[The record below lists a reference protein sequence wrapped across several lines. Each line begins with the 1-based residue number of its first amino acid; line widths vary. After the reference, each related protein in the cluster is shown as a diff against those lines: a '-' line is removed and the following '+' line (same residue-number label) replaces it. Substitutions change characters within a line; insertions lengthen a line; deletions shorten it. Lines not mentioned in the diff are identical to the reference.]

1 MAPVYR
7 RDAGE
12 EPRTEVE
19 EVFPASTEPAP
30 HHHKAHKVMEQHKS
44 LVTDVPEL
52 DEDVSGATEEV
63 STEATTV
70 KGKAEEIKEKVMDVA
85 HTVGDEVGL
94 PTWVV
99 VSIFIGVAVVILLI
113 CVCCIRRCCRKRR
126 SKDGKKGKGIVDLK
140 SVQLLGSAYK
150 EKVQPDME
158 ELTEN
163 AEDIAEEGD
172 SKQSEV
178 KLGKLQYKL
187 EYDFNSNSL
196 AVTVIQAEEL
206 PALDMG
212 GTSDPYVKVY
222 LLPDKKKKFETK
234 VHRKTLNPVFN
245 ETFTFKGVPYADAM
259 NKTLVFAIFDFD
271 RFSKH
276 DQIGE
281 VKVPLCQVDL
291 AQTIEEWK
299 ELQSVEGEGGQDN
312 KLGDICFSL
321 RYVPT
326 AGKLTVVILEAKNL
340 KKMDVGGLSDPYV
353 KIAIMQNGK
362 RLKKKKTSIKK
373 CTLNPYYNESFS
385 FEVPFEQ
392 IQKVQLVVTVV
403 DYDRI
408 GTSEPIGKVVLGYN
422 ATGTELRHWS
432 DMLASPRRPI
442 AQWHTL
448 KDPEDGEKKD

>member
-1 MAPVYR
+1 MPPHAQVIRVLRQAGNPVQAQATAPTELGSPAIPDTAAKTQEIEATAFSDYTTS
-7 RDAGE
+7 DEGLTTESSTTKGPGE
-12 EPRTEVE
+12 FQIVVE
-19 EVFPASTEPAP
+19 ELS
-30 HHHKAHKVMEQHKS
+30 
-44 LVTDVPEL
+44 
-52 DEDVSGATEEV
+52 
-63 STEATTV
+63 
-70 KGKAEEIKEKVMDVA
+70 KETGLEGWVVISILI
-85 HTVGDEVGL
+85 GVGL
-94 PTWVV
+94 LV
-99 VSIFIGVAVVILLI
+99 LLI
-113 CVCCIRRCCRKRR
+113 CGCCIRRCCKKRR
-126 SKDGKKGKGIVDLK
+126 AGKDGKKGKGIVDLK

-150 EKVQPDME
+150 EKPDME

-163 AEDIAEEGD
+163 AEDIAEEGE
-172 SKQSEV
+172 SKQSEQ
-178 KLGKLQYKL
+178 KLGKVQYKL

-196 AVTVIQAEEL
+196 SVTVIQAEDL

-234 VHRKTLNPVFN
+234 VHRKTLSPVFN

-422 ATGTELRHWS
+422 ASGTELRHWS

-448 KDPEDGEKKD
+448 KDPEDEKKD

>member
-1 MAPVYR
+1 MPVIKR
-7 RDAGE
+7 
-12 EPRTEVE
+12 EVE
-19 EVFPASTEPAP
+19 NVYESIATEPPESSSLKNMMSTDIPVKEGTDAEVVTETAE
-30 HHHKAHKVMEQHKS
+30 KTFETKVEDLGKELAEEMGIPTWG
-44 LVTDVPEL
+44 LVTILIV
-52 DEDVSGATEEV
+52 
-63 STEATTV
+63 
-70 KGKAEEIKEKVMDVA
+70 
-85 HTVGDEVGL
+85 VGVLVLG
-94 PTWVV
+94 
-99 VSIFIGVAVVILLI
+99 I
-113 CVCCIRRCCRKRR
+113 CFCCIRRCCRKRR
-126 SKDGKKGKGIVDLK
+126 SKDGKKGLKGAVDLK
-140 SVQLLGSAYK
+140 SVQLLGTTYK
-150 EKVQPDME
+150 DKVQPDME
-158 ELTEN
+158 ELTDN
-163 AEDIAEEGD
+163 AEEPDEAE

-187 EYDFNSNSL
+187 EYDFNTNSL

-234 VHRKTLNPVFN
+234 VHRKTLNPVFQ
-245 ETFTFKGVPYADAM
+245 EMFTFKGVPYADAM

-291 AQTIEEWK
+291 AQTIEEWR

-353 KIAIMQNGK
+353 KIALMQNGK
-362 RLKKKKTSIKK
+362 RLKKKKTTIKK

-392 IQKVQLVVTVV
+392 IKKVELVVTVV

-408 GTSEPIGKVVLGYN
+408 GTSEPIGRVVLGYN
-422 ATGTELRHWS
+422 ASGTELRHWS
-432 DMLASPRRPI
+432 DMLACPRRPI

-448 KDPEDGEKKD
+448 KDPEDGDKKD

>member
-1 MAPVYR
+1 MPPFKREASSELAPATTTSGNVETQ
-7 RDAGE
+7 E
-12 EPRTEVE
+12 ETSNLPQLTMKSMT
-19 EVFPASTEPAP
+19 STEEA
-30 HHHKAHKVMEQHKS
+30 ARSETES
-44 LVTDVPEL
+44 EVT
-52 DEDVSGATEEV
+52 TE
-63 STEATTV
+63 STMKNLKDQLGTLS
-70 KGKAEEIKEKVMDVA
+70 KDLAEEMGI
-85 HTVGDEVGL
+85 
-94 PTWVV
+94 PTWGLVAILIAVGVV
-99 VSIFIGVAVVILLI
+99 VLGI
-113 CVCCIRRCCRKRR
+113 CFCCIRRCCRKRR
-126 SKDGKKGKGIVDLK
+126 SKDGKKGLKGAVDLK
-140 SVQLLGSAYK
+140 SVQLLGSTYK
-150 EKVQPDME
+150 DKPDME
-158 ELTEN
+158 ELTDN
-163 AEDIAEEGD
+163 AEEPDEAE

-234 VHRKTLNPVFN
+234 VHRKTLSPVFE
-245 ETFTFKGVPYADAM
+245 ETFVFKNVPYAEAM

-291 AQTIEEWK
+291 AQTIEEWR

-353 KIAIMQNGK
+353 KIALMQNGK

-373 CTLNPYYNESFS
+373 CTLNPYYNESFT

-422 ATGTELRHWS
+422 ASGTELRHWS

-448 KDPEDGEKKD
+448 KEPENGDRKD

>member
-1 MAPVYR
+1 MSPLIKLLR
-7 RDAGE
+7 RWRRQAAGE
-12 EPRTEVE
+12 ATAEEETGEEAGGTTASPGTETPTV
-19 EVFPASTEPAP
+19 AATTETMAE
-30 HHHKAHKVMEQHKS
+30 KTAEIAHKLNLETWQ
-44 LVTDVPEL
+44 LVAILV
-52 DEDVSGATEEV
+52 
-63 STEATTV
+63 
-70 KGKAEEIKEKVMDVA
+70 
-85 HTVGDEVGL
+85 
-94 PTWVV
+94 
-99 VSIFIGVAVVILLI
+99 GVAVVVLGI
-113 CVCCIRRCCRKRR
+113 CFCCIRRCFRKRR
-126 SKDGKKGKGIVDLK
+126 SKDGKKGMKGVVDLK
-140 SVQLLGSAYK
+140 SVQLIGSAYK
-150 EKVQPDME
+150 EKPDME

-163 AEDIAEEGD
+163 AEEPDDGD
-172 SKQSEV
+172 SKKEEQ
-178 KLGKLQYKL
+178 KLGKLLYKL

-196 AVTVIQAEEL
+196 SVTVIKAEDL

-234 VHRKTLNPVFN
+234 VHRKTLSPVFN
-245 ETFTFKGVPYADAM
+245 ETFVFKSVPYADAM

-291 AQTIEEWK
+291 AQTIEEWR

-353 KIAIMQNGK
+353 KIALMQNGK

-373 CTLNPYYNESFS
+373 CTLNPYYNESFT

-392 IQKVQLVVTVV
+392 IQKVNLVVTVV

-422 ATGTELRHWS
+422 VQGTELRHWS

-448 KDPEDGEKKD
+448 KDPDDGEKKD

>member
-1 MAPVYR
+1 MAPRVSNLHKR
-7 RDAGE
+7 AVPEPPRETGGTTEELPKPSDTKLDVSSTRPPSGVSGE
-12 EPRTEVE
+12 GPHIFNNRSYHPSHGRTTPSVPGREIKPTEGSVTNEVKDVLE
-19 EVFPASTEPAP
+19 TVRKE
-30 HHHKAHKVMEQHKS
+30 AHMERWE
-44 LVTDVPEL
+44 LVTVL
-52 DEDVSGATEEV
+52 
-63 STEATTV
+63 
-70 KGKAEEIKEKVMDVA
+70 I
-85 HTVGDEVGL
+85 
-94 PTWVV
+94 
-99 VSIFIGVAVVILLI
+99 AVCAIILGI
-113 CVCCIRRCCRKRR
+113 CFCCIRRCFRKRR
-126 SKDGKKGKGIVDLK
+126 SKDKKGMKGADLK
-140 SVQLLGSAYK
+140 SINLLGSSYK
-150 EKVQPDME
+150 EQVQPDMD
-158 ELTEN
+158 ELTAN
-163 AEDIAEEGD
+163 AEEPDEGE
-172 SKQSEV
+172 KPEIQ
-178 KLGKLQYKL
+178 KLGKLQFKL
-187 EYDFNSNSL
+187 EYDFNQNSL
-196 AVTVIQAEEL
+196 SVTVIQAEDL

-245 ETFTFKGVPYADAM
+245 ETFVFKGIPYAEAM

-281 VKVPLCQVDL
+281 VKVPLCQIDL
-291 AQTIEEWK
+291 AQTIEEWR
-299 ELQSVEGEGGQDN
+299 ELQSVEGEGGQ
-312 KLGDICFSL
+312 LGDICFSL

-353 KIAIMQNGK
+353 KIALMQNGK

-373 CTLNPYYNESFS
+373 CTLNPYYNESFT

-392 IQKVQLVVTVV
+392 IQKVNLVITVV

-422 ATGTELRHWS
+422 ASGTELRHWS

-448 KDPEDGEKKD
+448 KDPEDEKKD

>member
-1 MAPVYR
+1 MASSGSD
-7 RDAGE
+7 DASKTTTPLSGSTNLSSTTSATVITSTT
-12 EPRTEVE
+12 PLTSTKIL
-19 EVFPASTEPAP
+19 PTTEPSKPISTTPAEN
-30 HHHKAHKVMEQHKS
+30 AVMEILNKGQDIS
-44 LVTDVPEL
+44 GVESRWVYMTIVIGITLVVF
-52 DEDVSGATEEV
+52 G
-63 STEATTV
+63 
-70 KGKAEEIKEKVMDVA
+70 
-85 HTVGDEVGL
+85 
-94 PTWVV
+94 
-99 VSIFIGVAVVILLI
+99 I
-113 CVCCIRRCCRKRR
+113 CFCCIRRCFRKRR
-126 SKDGKKGKGIVDLK
+126 AKDAKKGKGVVDLK

-150 EKVQPDME
+150 EKVQPDMD

-163 AEDIAEEGD
+163 AEDIAEEGE
-172 SKQSEV
+172 KKEEI
-178 KLGKLQYKL
+178 KLGRLQYKM
-187 EYDFNSNSL
+187 EYDFNANSL
-196 AVTVIQAEEL
+196 SVTVIQAEDL

-245 ETFTFKGVPYADAM
+245 ETFVFKGVPYAEAM

-353 KIAIMQNGK
+353 KIALMQNGK

-373 CTLNPYYNESFS
+373 CTLNPYYNESFT

-392 IQKVQLVVTVV
+392 IQKVNLMITVV

-408 GTSEPIGKVVLGYN
+408 GTSEPIGKVILGYN
-422 ATGTELRHWS
+422 AQGTELRHWS

-448 KDPEDGEKKD
+448 KDPEDDKKD

>member
-1 MAPVYR
+1 MPPSLIRIVREAGGEPGTAAPLDVEGT
-7 RDAGE
+7 A
-12 EPRTEVE
+12 PPPPEVAAKI
-19 EVFPASTEPAP
+19 V
-30 HHHKAHKVMEQHKS
+30 
-44 LVTDVPEL
+44 
-52 DEDVSGATEEV
+52 
-63 STEATTV
+63 EATTFLPEFEGSTSEEGLSTEV
-70 KGKAEEIKEKVMDVA
+70 PTTKGPNEFKVVVEKLEKE
-85 HTVGDEVGL
+85 TGLEGWIIISILVGVGL
-94 PTWVV
+94 L
-99 VSIFIGVAVVILLI
+99 FLLI
-113 CVCCIRRCCRKRR
+113 CFCCIRRCFRKRR
-126 SKDGKKGKGIVDLK
+126 AKDGKKGKGIVDLK

-150 EKVQPDME
+150 EKPDME

-163 AEDIAEEGD
+163 AEDIAEEGE
-172 SKQSEV
+172 SKQSEQ

-196 AVTVIQAEEL
+196 SVTVIQAEEL

-245 ETFTFKGVPYADAM
+245 ETFTFKSVPYADAM

-392 IQKVQLVVTVV
+392 IQKVQLVITVV

-422 ATGTELRHWS
+422 ASGTELRHWS

-448 KDPEDGEKKD
+448 KDPEDEKKD

>member
-1 MAPVYR
+1 MSPLLGAILRWR
-7 RDAGE
+7 REAVEAALTE
-12 EPRTEVE
+12 EGGGG
-19 EVFPASTEPAP
+19 STEIPQEAQSSQSSTATP
-30 HHHKAHKVMEQHKS
+30 SQETIVEVTADLAHKMNMETWQ
-44 LVTDVPEL
+44 LVAIL
-52 DEDVSGATEEV
+52 
-63 STEATTV
+63 
-70 KGKAEEIKEKVMDVA
+70 
-85 HTVGDEVGL
+85 VGVG
-94 PTWVV
+94 VV
-99 VSIFIGVAVVILLI
+99 VLGV
-113 CVCCIRRCCRKRR
+113 CFCCIRRCFRKRR
-126 SKDGKKGKGIVDLK
+126 SKDGKKGMKGVDLK

-163 AEDIAEEGD
+163 AEEPDDGD
-172 SKQSEV
+172 SKKEEQ

-196 AVTVIQAEEL
+196 SVTVIQAEDL

-234 VHRKTLNPVFN
+234 VHRKTLSPIFN
-245 ETFTFKGVPYADAM
+245 ETFVFKNVPYADAM

-291 AQTIEEWK
+291 AQTIEEWR
-299 ELQSVEGEGGQDN
+299 ELQSVEGEGGQ
-312 KLGDICFSL
+312 LGDICFSL

-353 KIAIMQNGK
+353 KIALMQNGK

-373 CTLNPYYNESFS
+373 CTLNPYYNESFT

-392 IQKVQLVVTVV
+392 IQKVNLVVTVV

-422 ATGTELRHWS
+422 ASGTELRHWS

-448 KDPEDGEKKD
+448 KDPDDGEKKD

>member
-1 MAPVYR
+1 MPAIFK
-7 RDAGE
+7 RDVNAAE
-12 EPRTEVE
+12 
-19 EVFPASTEPAP
+19 
-30 HHHKAHKVMEQHKS
+30 KAN
-44 LVTDVPEL
+44 
-52 DEDVSGATEEV
+52 EEV
-63 STEATTV
+63 SNAAITDSNIIFTTEIEEKAGTDEGVTESAV
-70 KGKAEEIKEKVMDVA
+70 NSLEKIENFGKDFA
-85 HTVGDEVGL
+85 HEVGL
-94 PTWVV
+94 PPWGLVA
-99 VSIFIGVAVVILLI
+99 ILIGVGVIVLGI
-113 CVCCIRRCCRKRR
+113 CFCCIRRCCRKRR
-126 SKDGKKGKGIVDLK
+126 SKDGKKGLKGAVDLK
-140 SVQLLGSAYK
+140 SVQLLGSTYK
-150 EKVQPDME
+150 DKPDME
-158 ELTEN
+158 ELTDN
-163 AEDIAEEGD
+163 AEEPDEAE

-234 VHRKTLNPVFN
+234 VHRKTLSPVFN
-245 ETFTFKGVPYADAM
+245 ETFTFKNVPYADAM

-281 VKVPLCQVDL
+281 VKVPLCQIDL
-291 AQTIEEWK
+291 AQTIEEWR

-353 KIAIMQNGK
+353 KIALMQNGK

-373 CTLNPYYNESFS
+373 CTLNPYYNESFT

-408 GTSEPIGKVVLGYN
+408 GTSEPIGKVILGYN
-422 ATGTELRHWS
+422 ASGTELRHWS

-448 KDPEDGEKKD
+448 KDPEDGDKKD

>member
-1 MAPVYR
+1 MPAIK
-7 RDAGE
+7 RD
-12 EPRTEVE
+12 VD
-19 EVFPASTEPAP
+19 
-30 HHHKAHKVMEQHKS
+30 VMENVETKVES
-44 LVTDVPEL
+44 ITPTLSSF
-52 DEDVSGATEEV
+52 VSSTSSTVRTLSIATEEV
-63 STEATTV
+63 KVETKNDATTQAS
-70 KGKAEEIKEKVMDVA
+70 KGILDLKELGKEMSNETGVP
-85 HTVGDEVGL
+85 EWGL
-94 PTWVV
+94 AA
-99 VSIFIGVAVVILLI
+99 IFIAIGVVILGI
-113 CVCCIRRCCRKRR
+113 CFCCIRRCCRKRR
-126 SKDGKKGKGIVDLK
+126 SKDGKKGLKGAVDLK
-140 SVQLLGSAYK
+140 SVQLLGSTYK
-150 EKVQPDME
+150 DKPDME
-158 ELTEN
+158 ELTDN
-163 AEDIAEEGD
+163 AEEPDEAE
-172 SKQSEV
+172 SKHSEV

-245 ETFTFKGVPYADAM
+245 ETFTFKSVPYADAM

-291 AQTIEEWK
+291 AQTIEEWR

-353 KIAIMQNGK
+353 KIALMQNGK

-373 CTLNPYYNESFS
+373 CTLNPYYNESFT

-422 ATGTELRHWS
+422 ASGTELRHWS

-448 KDPEDGEKKD
+448 KDPEDGDKKD

>member
-1 MAPVYR
+1 MSPLLGALLRWR
-7 RDAGE
+7 REA
-12 EPRTEVE
+12 VE
-19 EVFPASTEPAP
+19 ESSPESTPPSSSESTREDESSTMAGSTVPAP
-30 HHHKAHKVMEQHKS
+30 TQESIGELTAELAQKMNIETWQ
-44 LVTDVPEL
+44 LVGILV
-52 DEDVSGATEEV
+52 
-63 STEATTV
+63 
-70 KGKAEEIKEKVMDVA
+70 
-85 HTVGDEVGL
+85 
-94 PTWVV
+94 
-99 VSIFIGVAVVILLI
+99 GVAVVVLGI
-113 CVCCIRRCCRKRR
+113 CFCCIRRCFRKRR
-126 SKDGKKGKGIVDLK
+126 SKDGKKGMKGVDLK

-150 EKVQPDME
+150 EKVQPDLE

-163 AEDIAEEGD
+163 AEEPDDGD
-172 SKQSEV
+172 SKKEEQ

-196 AVTVIQAEEL
+196 SVTVIQAEEL

-234 VHRKTLNPVFN
+234 VHRKTLSPVFN
-245 ETFTFKGVPYADAM
+245 ETFVFKNVPYADAM

-291 AQTIEEWK
+291 AQTIEEWR

-353 KIAIMQNGK
+353 KIALMQNGK

-373 CTLNPYYNESFS
+373 CTLNPYYNESFT

-392 IQKVQLVVTVV
+392 IQKVNLVVTVV

-422 ATGTELRHWS
+422 ASGTELRHWS

-448 KDPEDGEKKD
+448 KDPDDGEKKD

>member
-1 MAPVYR
+1 MPPVKREAP
-7 RDAGE
+7 
-12 EPRTEVE
+12 
-19 EVFPASTEPAP
+19 SEPAP
-30 HHHKAHKVMEQHKS
+30 AAATSENVETQEETSNLPQLTLKAMTS
-44 LVTDVPEL
+44 
-52 DEDVSGATEEV
+52 TEEAV
-63 STEATTV
+63 RSETESEVTTESTMKNLKDQLGTLS
-70 KGKAEEIKEKVMDVA
+70 KDLAEEMGI
-85 HTVGDEVGL
+85 
-94 PTWVV
+94 PTWGLVAILIAVGVV
-99 VSIFIGVAVVILLI
+99 VLGI
-113 CVCCIRRCCRKRR
+113 CFCCIRRCCRKRR
-126 SKDGKKGKGIVDLK
+126 SKDGKKGLKGAVDLK
-140 SVQLLGSAYK
+140 SVQLLGSTYK
-150 EKVQPDME
+150 DKPDME
-158 ELTEN
+158 ELTDN
-163 AEDIAEEGD
+163 AEEPDEAE

-234 VHRKTLNPVFN
+234 VHRKTLSPVFE
-245 ETFTFKGVPYADAM
+245 ETFVFKNVPYAEAM

-291 AQTIEEWK
+291 AQTIEEWR

-353 KIAIMQNGK
+353 KIALMQNGK

-373 CTLNPYYNESFS
+373 CTLNPYYNESFT

-422 ATGTELRHWS
+422 ASGTELRHWS

-448 KDPEDGEKKD
+448 KDPEDGDKKD